1 MPYYMHKYLP
11 SEHQDMLDGERI
23 VEIEKEHPFVS
34 DNFEGPFD
42 TTKDIR
48 KTSNIYKELLKSN
61 PKRAEKIFE
70 DKFIVRV
77 ENIIVFPDLKDDIFM
92 NYIYK
97 IMQHSLN
104 GKMKSNDV
112 TGIHLLTDKV
122 KIIEILKENQD
133 VGTKECIIE
142 VLNERTGKWI
152 KKSES
157 TSFFPFDWSLQ
168 KLIIECYLAYTN
180 KVQINDYTFQGKTS
194 QGIMLEFIIRND
206 QLKTVYPIV

>member
-1 MPYYMHKYLP
+1 
-11 SEHQDMLDGERI
+11 LDYA
-23 VEIEKEHPFVS
+23 PFVS

-122 KIIEILKENQD
+122 KIIEILKEND
-133 VGTKECIIE
+133 FMKD
-142 VLNERTGKWI
+142 LA
-152 KKSES
+152 
-157 TSFFPFDWSLQ
+157 Q
-168 KLIIECYLAYTN
+168 KI
-180 KVQINDYTFQGKTS
+180 D
-194 QGIMLEFIIRND
+194 
-206 QLKTVYPIV
+206 